1 MAKSVVG
8 LFDDRNHA
16 QMAMRDLESAGLSNS
31 ATFVDNA
38 SSNFSSMLTNAGI
51 PQQDAT
57 IYAEGVQ
64 QGGSLIMLQALN
76 DRDAETAADILDRH
90 HVVDISQRM
99 RGFQRQS
106 LERTS
111 TTTTARGTAM
121 NSNLYNGQ
129 DIAIPIIE
137 EELRVGKREVEGGG
151 VRVNTR
157 VEEVPV
163 NEQVTLRDEEIDVH
177 RKRVDRPVTE
187 ADMAALQTGTFE
199 VREHDEEAIVD
210 KTARVVEEVHVKKDV
225 QERTE
230 TIQDTVRRTDVDVD
244 QLGQRSVGTT
254 DVDYTNRDV
263 NTTGGSLNVNSSTDE
278 VIDRETDRNRR
289 DNY

>member
-8 LFDDRNHA
+8 LFDDRNGA
-16 QMAMRDLESAGLSNS
+16 QMAMRDLESAGLSTN
-31 ATFVDNA
+31 ATFVNNA
-38 SSNFSSMLTNAGI
+38 SSNFSSTLTNAGI
-51 PQQDAT
+51 PQQDAS

-64 QGGSLIMLQALN
+64 QGGSLIILQALN

-90 HVVDISQRM
+90 NVVDISQRM
-99 RGFQRQS
+99 GGFQRQS
-106 LERTS
+106 IERTTTS
-111 TTTTARGTAM
+111 TASSGTAM

-129 DIAIPIIE
+129 DVAIPIIE
-137 EELRVGKREVEGGG
+137 EELHVGKREVEGGG

-163 NEQVTLRDEEIDVH
+163 NEQVTLRDEQVDIH

-187 ADMAALQTGTFE
+187 ADMAAVQSGTFE
-199 VREHDEEAIVD
+199 VREHDEEAVVD
-210 KTARVVEEVHVKKDV
+210 KQARVVEEVHIRKDV

-230 TIQDTVRRTDVDVD
+230 NIQDTVRRTDVDVD
-244 QLGQRSVGTT
+244 QLGQRTVGST
-254 DVDYTNRDV
+254 DV
-263 NTTGGSLNVNSSTDE
+263 NTTGGSINVNASTDE